1 MTLTESRE
9 RELEHEWVRALPTGI
24 GPVPVP
30 HRGAALLE
38 HPPPTNAAALPPA
51 IR

>member
-9 RELEHEWVRALPTGI
+9 RELEHEWVRALRTGI

-30 HRGAALLE
+30 HRGAELL
-38 HPPPTNAAALPPA
+38 
-51 IR
+51 